1 MQYKS
6 NVK

>member
-6 NVK
+6 